1 MEKLKGYNRN
11 LIGGKRPHKKIQRM
25 GKVTNLAE
33 RVMIETKALSDYQY
47 RVGIISKFDY
57 MKFNEFYNM
66 RMKEMKHRNK

>member
-33 RVMIETKALSDYQY
+33 RLMIETKALIDYQY
-47 RVGIISKFDY
+47 RVGQISKFDY
-57 MKFNEFYNM
+57 EKFIKFYNM
-66 RMKEMKHRNK
+66 RMTEMKRYK